1 MSKTR
6 SVLGKG
12 LSALIPG
19 AEAEERVGGIELDE
33 VSPELRSRPA
43 AAASP
48 RTGPYLAMVEIA
60 RIAPNPLQPR
70 KEFSKESLEDLT
82 QSIRTHGVIQPVTV
96 RRAGDQR
103 FELISGERRIRASIE
118 AGLTH
123 VPAYVLEV
131 EGDRKMLEMA
141 IVENVQR
148 EQFNPVEEAE
158 AYQRLIEDCGLTQED
173 VAERISKDRT
183 TVANS
188 IRLLRLPESIKDSL
202 RAGEL
207 STGHAKAVLAVESH
221 EKQVEL
227 WQVAV
232 RDRLSVRKLEELARL
247 ASSKPSA
254 VQGSTQGE
262 RASGAKRIG
271 GSRVENNGRSVG
283 AGDADSETSIAG
295 VRELETSLQRNLGT
309 QVKIRMKPD
318 KTGEVAIQF
327 YSLEDLERLQEL
339 LSSVREA

>member
-12 LSALIPG
+12 LSALIPSAASG
-19 AEAEERVGGIELDE
+19 DPENERRTSIELDE
-33 VSPELRSRPA
+33 VSPELRTRPA
-43 AAASP
+43 AAQTPVAP

-70 KEFSKESLEDLT
+70 KEFSKESLEELT
-82 QSIRTHGVIQPVTV
+82 QSIRAHGVIQPVTV
-96 RRAGDQR
+96 RRAGAER
-103 FELISGERRIRASIE
+103 FELISGERRIRSAIE

-148 EQFNPVEEAE
+148 EQFNPIEEAE

-173 VAERISKDRT
+173 VAERISRDRT

-207 STGHAKAVLAVESH
+207 STGHAKAVLSVESH

-227 WQVAV
+227 WQAAL
-232 RDRLSVRKLEELARL
+232 RDHLSVRKLEELARH
-247 ASSKPSA
+247 
-254 VQGSTQGE
+254 
-262 RASGAKRIG
+262 ASGKMPPTRPKRAAA
-271 GSRVENNGRSVG
+271 SRVELNGQEAKSDLALGSVR
-283 AGDADSETSIAG
+283 D
-295 VRELETSLQRNLGT
+295 LETTLQRKLGT
-309 QVKIRMKPD
+309 QVRIRMKPD
-318 KTGEVAIQF
+318 ETGELAIQF
-327 YSLEDLERLQEL
+327 YSLEDLERLNEL
-339 LSSVREA
+339 LASVSPE